1 MEPFTFFFIKKKRK
15 KGCAIKNCD
24 FPQIIKLLYCPNVPY
39 VNMLLL
45 NYNVELVIINSGLCS
60 SFSKTQGT
68 L

>member
-1 MEPFTFFFIKKKRK
+1 MELFTFFIKKKK

-24 FPQIIKLLYCPNVPY
+24 FPQIIKLLYCPNVPH

-45 NYNVELVIINSGLCS
+45 NYNVELVINSGLCS